1 MESPNG
7 INNSRKR
14 WMDRDLNYF
23 DRGPYG
29 HPLASLAKTPY
40 DAIKREPKN
49 SYQSLEVN
57 SSYDY
62 LVIL

>member
-1 MESPNG
+1 
-7 INNSRKR
+7 
-14 WMDRDLNYF
+14 MDRDLNYF

-40 DAIKREPKN
+40 DAIKREPKK

-62 LVIL
+62 LCHSVTSHNLNFEVI